1 MIFADKL
8 ILLRKKNGLSQE
20 ALAEKLDVTRQ
31 AVSRWEGAQ
40 TYPDLSKIILISKM
54 FGVSTDYLLKDE
66 IEDEKAL
73 SDTAEDKT
81 YEKRKINKEETV
93 SYLKSYKYIA
103 AYYAVSIMLF
113 ILGPVIG
120 LSIYFTIS
128 ANNYRPDAVIGSAGY
143 LISGNS
149 DYPDIVI
156 STTSA
161 VIVCAV
167 LLVAALAI
175 FIVALQKSKKCR
187 QIIKVPF
194 GLEVETQEYLLA
206 QMSKYVK
213 FFFGLKVS
221 AICPAA
227 VAIVLTATG
236 IICMDVYSDES
247 LLLDFLLPSVLLL
260 ILSLMAVEVH
270 VTLKRALDRIVMKGS
285 FDENALK
292 KKRTIILSILYWAVV
307 AVAFAAGRSVTKEW
321 YFSCALLAF
330 AVLIYFS
337 VLIVTVV
344 YRNNSRKNKNDFEV

>member
-1 MIFADKL
+1 
-8 ILLRKKNGLSQE
+8 
-20 ALAEKLDVTRQ
+20 
-31 AVSRWEGAQ
+31 
-40 TYPDLSKIILISKM
+40 M
-54 FGVSTDYLLKDE
+54 FRFQVLKTFDNTVE
-66 IEDEKAL
+66 Y
-73 SDTAEDKT
+73 KT
-81 YEKRKINKEETV
+81 CEKRMINKEEAT
-93 SYLKSYKYIA
+93 SYLKNYIYIA
-103 AYYAVSIMLF
+103 AYYAAAIML
-113 ILGPVIG
+113 LLSGPVIA
-120 LSIYFTIS
+120 LSIYFATS
-128 ANNYRPDAVIGSAGY
+128 ENNYRPDAVIGSAGY

-194 GLEVETQEYLLA
+194 GLEVEAEEYISA
-206 QMSKYVK
+206 QRLRYAKL
-213 FFFGLKVS
+213 FLGLKIS
-221 AICPAA
+221 AICLTA

-270 VTLKRALDRIVMKGS
+270 VTLKRALNRIMLQGD

-292 KKRTIILSILYWAVV
+292 KKRAIILSVLYWSIV
-307 AVAFAAGRSVTKEW
+307 ALAFAAGESVTKEW

-344 YRNNSRKNKNDFEV
+344 YRNNSRKNKNDSEV

>member
-1 MIFADKL
+1 
-8 ILLRKKNGLSQE
+8 
-20 ALAEKLDVTRQ
+20 
-31 AVSRWEGAQ
+31 
-40 TYPDLSKIILISKM
+40 M
-54 FGVSTDYLLKDE
+54 FRFQVLKTFDNTVE
-66 IEDEKAL
+66 Y
-73 SDTAEDKT
+73 KT
-81 YEKRKINKEETV
+81 CEKRMINKEEAT
-93 SYLKSYKYIA
+93 SYLKNYKYIA
-103 AYYAVSIMLF
+103 AYYAAAIML
-113 ILGPVIG
+113 LLSGPVIA
-120 LSIYFTIS
+120 LSIYFATS
-128 ANNYRPDAVIGSAGY
+128 ENNYRSDAVIGSAGY

-194 GLEVETQEYLLA
+194 GLEVEAEEYISA
-206 QMSKYVK
+206 QRLRYAKL
-213 FFFGLKVS
+213 FLGLKIS
-221 AICPAA
+221 AICLAA
-227 VAIVLTATG
+227 VAIILTATG
-236 IICMDVYSDES
+236 IICMDVYSDEF

-260 ILSLMAVEVH
+260 ILSLVAVEVH
-270 VTLKRALDRIVMKGS
+270 VTLKRALNRIMLQGD

-292 KKRTIILSILYWAVV
+292 KKRAIILLVLYWSIV
-307 AVAFAAGRSVTKEW
+307 ALAFAAGKSVTKEW

-344 YRNNSRKNKNDFEV
+344 YRNNSRKNKNDSEV

>member
-1 MIFADKL
+1 M
-8 ILLRKKNGLSQE
+8 
-20 ALAEKLDVTRQ
+20 
-31 AVSRWEGAQ
+31 
-40 TYPDLSKIILISKM
+40 
-54 FGVSTDYLLKDE
+54 
-66 IEDEKAL
+66 
-73 SDTAEDKT
+73 
-81 YEKRKINKEETV
+81 INKEEAT
-93 SYLKSYKYIA
+93 SYLKNYKYIA
-103 AYYAVSIMLF
+103 AYYAAAIMLF
-113 ILGPVIG
+113 LSGPVIA
-120 LSIYFTIS
+120 LSIYFATS
-128 ANNYRPDAVIGSAGY
+128 ENNYRPDTVIGS
-143 LISGNS
+143 
-149 DYPDIVI
+149 
-156 STTSA
+156 
-161 VIVCAV
+161 AV

-194 GLEVETQEYLLA
+194 GLEVEAEEYISA
-206 QMSKYVK
+206 QRLRYAKL
-213 FFFGLKVS
+213 FLGLKTS
-221 AICPAA
+221 AICLAA
-227 VAIVLTATG
+227 VAIILTATG

>member
-1 MIFADKL
+1 
-8 ILLRKKNGLSQE
+8 
-20 ALAEKLDVTRQ
+20 
-31 AVSRWEGAQ
+31 
-40 TYPDLSKIILISKM
+40 M
-54 FGVSTDYLLKDE
+54 FRFQVLKTFDNTVE
-66 IEDEKAL
+66 Y
-73 SDTAEDKT
+73 KT
-81 YEKRKINKEETV
+81 CEKRMINKEEAT
-93 SYLKSYKYIA
+93 SYLKNYIYIA
-103 AYYAVSIMLF
+103 AYYAAAIML
-113 ILGPVIG
+113 LLSGPVIA
-120 LSIYFTIS
+120 LSIYFATS
-128 ANNYRPDAVIGSAGY
+128 ENNYRPDAVIGSAGY

-194 GLEVETQEYLLA
+194 GLEVEAEEYISA
-206 QMSKYVK
+206 QRLRYAKL
-213 FFFGLKVS
+213 FLGLKIS
-221 AICPAA
+221 AICLAA
-227 VAIVLTATG
+227 VAIILTATG
-236 IICMDVYSDES
+236 IIGMDVYSDEF

-270 VTLKRALDRIVMKGS
+270 VTLKRALNRIMLQGD

-292 KKRTIILSILYWAVV
+292 KKRAIILSVLYWSIV
-307 AVAFAAGRSVTKEW
+307 ALAFAAGESVTKEW

-344 YRNNSRKNKNDFEV
+344 YRNNSRKNKNDSEV

>member
-1 MIFADKL
+1 
-8 ILLRKKNGLSQE
+8 
-20 ALAEKLDVTRQ
+20 
-31 AVSRWEGAQ
+31 
-40 TYPDLSKIILISKM
+40 M
-54 FGVSTDYLLKDE
+54 FRFQVLKTFDNTVE
-66 IEDEKAL
+66 Y
-73 SDTAEDKT
+73 KT
-81 YEKRKINKEETV
+81 CEKRMINKEEAT
-93 SYLKSYKYIA
+93 SYLKNYKYIA
-103 AYYAVSIMLF
+103 AYYAAAIML
-113 ILGPVIG
+113 LLSGPVIA
-120 LSIYFTIS
+120 LSIYFATS
-128 ANNYRPDAVIGSAGY
+128 ENNYRPDAVIGSAGY

-194 GLEVETQEYLLA
+194 GLEVEAEEYISA
-206 QMSKYVK
+206 QRLRYAKL
-213 FFFGLKVS
+213 FLGLKIS
-221 AICPAA
+221 AICLAA
-227 VAIVLTATG
+227 VAIILTATG
-236 IICMDVYSDES
+236 IIGMDVYSDES

-270 VTLKRALDRIVMKGS
+270 VTLKRALNRIMLQGD

-292 KKRTIILSILYWAVV
+292 KKRAIILSVLYWSIV
-307 AVAFAAGRSVTKEW
+307 ALAFAAGKSVTKEW

-344 YRNNSRKNKNDFEV
+344 YRNNSRKNKNDSEV

>member
-1 MIFADKL
+1 M
-8 ILLRKKNGLSQE
+8 LLLS
-20 ALAEKLDVTRQ
+20 
-31 AVSRWEGAQ
+31 
-40 TYPDLSKIILISKM
+40 
-54 FGVSTDYLLKDE
+54 
-66 IEDEKAL
+66 
-73 SDTAEDKT
+73 
-81 YEKRKINKEETV
+81 
-93 SYLKSYKYIA
+93 
-103 AYYAVSIMLF
+103 
-113 ILGPVIG
+113 GPVIA
-120 LSIYFTIS
+120 LSIYS
-128 ANNYRPDAVIGSAGY
+128 ATSENNYRPDAVIGSAGY

-187 QIIKVPF
+187 QIMKVPF
-194 GLEVETQEYLLA
+194 GLEVEAEEYISA
-206 QMSKYVK
+206 QRLRYAKL
-213 FFFGLKVS
+213 FLGLKIS

-270 VTLKRALDRIVMKGS
+270 VTLKRALNRIMLQGD

-292 KKRTIILSILYWAVV
+292 KKRAIILSVLYWSIV
-307 AVAFAAGRSVTKEW
+307 ALAFAAGKSVTKEW

-344 YRNNSRKNKNDFEV
+344 YRNNSRKNKNDSEV

>member
-81 YEKRKINKEETV
+81 YEKRKINKEEAV
-93 SYLKSYKYIA
+93 LYLKSYKYIA

-187 QIIKVPF
+187 QIIKVHF
-194 GLEVETQEYLLA
+194 DW
-206 QMSKYVK
+206 K
-213 FFFGLKVS
+213 LKQ
-221 AICPAA
+221 
-227 VAIVLTATG
+227 
-236 IICMDVYSDES
+236 
-247 LLLDFLLPSVLLL
+247 
-260 ILSLMAVEVH
+260 
-270 VTLKRALDRIVMKGS
+270 K
-285 FDENALK
+285 
-292 KKRTIILSILYWAVV
+292 SI
-307 AVAFAAGRSVTKEW
+307 
-321 YFSCALLAF
+321 
-330 AVLIYFS
+330 
-337 VLIVTVV
+337 
-344 YRNNSRKNKNDFEV
+344 